1 MNLGKRA
8 HSLTSVFTAAAVGVF
23 LAACGNDVVLGTQS
37 KDGGANGT
45 GGALGGS
52 GGKQSDAAL
61 GTGGAQGGSGGTLA
75 ADAPISTGGVAGQTG
90 GQLGSGGTART
101 GGTVGSGG
109 APGTGGG
116 TGKTCGGLAAIACPS
131 GQFCD
136 LASNCGATAD
146 ASGTCQPTGAGLGCT
161 ADYVPVCGCDGTTYS
176 NDCTRRVAGIQKASA
191 GACAG
196 GTGGKTGSGGAGAAM
211 GTGGKPGTGGSFVD
225 GGAPGSGGR
234 IGTGGATGTG
244 GGTGKTCGGKAGITC
259 STGQFCDLAS
269 NCGVIADATGTCMP
283 THLHSRV
290 WLQRPDLLQ
299 RLRSDSGRRAQSLGR
314 IVSDS
319 RCRRNSLLGRLSG
332 VDSTRRVRGQRPGR
346 GGVRNGLG
354 RHLDQ
359 REFFPGRDASVQRNR
374 QLLCPH
380 RASRRSVHPAGCRGF
395 RSVAPCDN
403 GQRRMLS
410 IAVPAHLRDLRG
422 QDTFLQSG
430 RATGS
435 RNGAGLVVVRPTAGR
450 LVGNQPAQLLHILA
464 LRWRSPGWPG
474 WPGLSNSPIG
484 R

>member
-23 LAACGNDVVLGTQS
+23 LAACGNDVALGTQS

-283 THLHSRV
+283 TGVTVACPGTYIPVCGCNGQTYSNDCARTVAGVLKASDGSCPTADAGGTACSAAYLAWTAPGGFVGSGPAVVVCGTGWADTWTSVSSFPVETPPSSATGNYSVPTAQADDLFTRLAAVDFAALPHATTASAECYPSLYLRTCATCAAKTLSYKVAAQLVPEMEQV
-290 WLQRPDLLQ
+290 WLWFDQ
-299 RLRSDSGRRAQSLGR
+299 
-314 IVSDS
+314 
-319 RCRRNSLLGRLSG
+319 LLGAS
-332 VDSTRRVRGQRPGR
+332 SATNP
-346 GGVRNGLG
+346 RNY
-354 RHLDQ
+354 
-359 REFFPGRDASVQRNR
+359 
-374 QLLCPH
+374 C
-380 RASRRSVHPAGCRGF
+380 
-395 RSVAPCDN
+395 
-403 GQRRMLS
+403 
-410 IAVPAHLRDLRG
+410 
-422 QDTFLQSG
+422 TF
-430 RATGS
+430 
-435 RNGAGLVVVRPTAGR
+435 
-450 LVGNQPAQLLHILA
+450 
-464 LRWRSPGWPG
+464 
-474 WPGLSNSPIG
+474 
-484 R
+484 